1 MKARYRLIDGYLD
14 YLSQL
19 HDTNDNYTLLYR
31 KMHEVAFVCRRD
43 MDQNRVQDAKD
54 FRDKIAKKYYIQ
66 YNTFIPISCL
76 ELLLSLSERFAGT
89 IFCPND
95 PDFEGTEEIFSLF
108 IENLGLLSYDD
119 DNFDPTKV
127 EQALN
132 KWMNLEYNMDGTS
145 GNIVAKPGFRK
156 LKTMDIWM
164 QLNATIYPTFERS
177 EELSTF
183 PITHPYVN

>member
-1 MKARYRLIDGYLD
+1 MAVRYRLIDGYLD
-14 YLSQL
+14 YLSHL
-19 HDTNDNYTLLYR
+19 HEINDNYVLLYR
-31 KMHEVAFVCRRD
+31 KMNEIAFICRRD
-43 MDQNRVQDAKD
+43 MDQNRIQDAKD
-54 FRDKIAKKYYIQ
+54 FRDKIAKQFHIA

-119 DNFDPTKV
+119 NNFDEAKV
-127 EQALN
+127 EKVLN
-132 KWMNLEYNMDGTS
+132 KWMNLEYNMDGTN
-145 GNIVAKPGFRK
+145 GNIIAKPGYRK

-177 EELSTF
+177 ECFDTF
-183 PITHPYVN
+183 PVTHPYVN